1 MPGGMFP
8 NSIQFASRIN
18 LVKKHVFTIG
28 RPFKKN
34 LEDKPTIYHIVGD
47 QSDFIL
53 PFEHPAL
60 YCMKMLSIGAGLIA
74 HNGCV
79 RF

>member
-8 NSIQFASRIN
+8 NSFQFASCIN
-18 LVKKHVFTIG
+18 LVKKCVFTIR

-34 LEDKPTIYHIVGD
+34 LEDKPTIYHIVRD
-47 QSDFIL
+47 QSYFIL

-60 YCMKMLSIGAGLIA
+60 YCMKTLSIGAGQ
-74 HNGCV
+74 
-79 RF
+79 